1 MIKKSKP
8 MKAQELRIGNQIH
21 INNLVTIVTSSDIK
35 FIYERERFGWEI
47 DNCTPIKISEEI
59 LLRLNFKYEYEK
71 MLDKIYSY
79 GSFRVALNKLEGCH
93 YYHVDTKIGKSFHYL
108 HQLQNLFYD
117 LTGDTLTL

>member
-1 MIKKSKP
+1 MP
-8 MKAQELRIGNQIH
+8 MKANELRVGNQIH
-21 INNLVTIVTSSDIK
+21 INSQVSIITAADIE
-35 FIYERERFGWEI
+35 FIYNRERFGCEI
-47 DNCTPIKISEEI
+47 DNCNPIKISEDI

-79 GSFRVALNKLEGCH
+79 GSFRIAINKLEGCH
-93 YYHVDTKIGKSFHYL
+93 YYHVDSKIGRGFHYL